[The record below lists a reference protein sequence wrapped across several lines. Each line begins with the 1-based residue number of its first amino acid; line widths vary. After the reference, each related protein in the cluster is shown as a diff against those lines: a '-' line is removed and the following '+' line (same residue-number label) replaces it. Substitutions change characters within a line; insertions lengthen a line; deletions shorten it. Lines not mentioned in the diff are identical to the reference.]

1 MSTSLILFNIIL
13 EVLANTIRKTDIK
26 VQHKRQLYR
35 KGRTECYHCLCRKI
49 YGIYIKLLKL
59 MNKLNK
65 LTGYEICT
73 SKPNLFILISI
84 YFLLKYSFVEV

>member
-1 MSTSLILFNIIL
+1 MSASLILFDIIL

-49 YGIYIKLLKL
+49 YGIYIKLLEL
-59 MNKLNK
+59 MNKLSK
-65 LTGYEICT
+65 LTGCEICT
-73 SKPNLFILISI
+73 KSLIYLYLLAFIF
-84 YFLLKYSFVEV
+84 Y